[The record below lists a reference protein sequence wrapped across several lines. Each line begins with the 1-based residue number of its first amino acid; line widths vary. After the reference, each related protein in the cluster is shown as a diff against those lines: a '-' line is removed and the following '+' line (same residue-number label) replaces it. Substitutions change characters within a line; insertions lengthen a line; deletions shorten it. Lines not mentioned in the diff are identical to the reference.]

1 MPTWPRGSVCCYA
14 GAATRRNANIEGW
27 GRGAGFLQN
36 VTRRA
41 ISFTLERSNVAEIG
55 DRLVNLNI
63 ELPDDLGAAVK
74 EQAQAQGIS
83 PGRYVSR
90 VLENTLGSARAEAQ
104 SGTFETGYGMWAKY
118 GPAPSAEEIDENRRD
133 MFRNFAKEL

>member
-1 MPTWPRGSVCCYA
+1 M
-14 GAATRRNANIEGW
+14 
-27 GRGAGFLQN
+27 
-36 VTRRA
+36 
-41 ISFTLERSNVAEIG
+41 
-55 DRLVNLNI
+55 NLNI

>member
-1 MPTWPRGSVCCYA
+1 
-14 GAATRRNANIEGW
+14 
-27 GRGAGFLQN
+27 
-36 VTRRA
+36 
-41 ISFTLERSNVAEIG
+41 
-55 DRLVNLNI
+55 VNLSI

-104 SGTFETGYGMWAKY
+104 SGTFETGYGMWAKR
-118 GPAPSAEEIDENRRD
+118 PRAIRRGD
-133 MFRNFAKEL
+133 RREPPRHVSELCERVVNDCWRR